1 MLESNERGRPMP
13 TRVMGESGM
22 AWDLETDFE
31 FRKKRGRIRE
41 FVRVLIAPVRMRGGF
56 GCQREGPDNAGI
68 IAHRE
73 SHEQNGRY
81 LEPLLAANELAE
93 AAE

>member
-1 MLESNERGRPMP
+1 MLDSNERGRPLP

-31 FRKKRGRIRE
+31 FQKKRGRINE
-41 FVRVLIAPVRMRGGF
+41 FVRVMVEPAGMRGEF
-56 GCQREGPDNAGI
+56 GCPLEGPDNAGI
-68 IAHRE
+68 IVHRE

-93 AAE
+93 AAA

>member
-1 MLESNERGRPMP
+1 
-13 TRVMGESGM
+13 M

-31 FRKKRGRIRE
+31 FQKKRGRIRE
-41 FVRVLIAPVRMRGGF
+41 FVRLMIEPVGMRGEF

-73 SHEQNGRY
+73 SLEQKGRY